1 MNTLPSMSTHHLL
14 MIEDDTRLAQMV
26 GDYLGNNGLQVTHM
40 GDARS
45 GLEQLQPADGGA
57 GADLPDLV
65 ILDLMLPDMDGLEVC
80 RRIRALPGPAAQV
93 PVLMLT
99 AKGDPMDRII
109 GLEIGADDYLPKP
122 FEPRELLARIRAI
135 LRRRGGGEGTAAS
148 QPATALRF
156 GSLEI
161 DRDARSVTV
170 AGQPCELTSYQF
182 DLLVTLA
189 ERAGR
194 VLTRDQIME
203 AVRGRELE
211 AFDRSIDVHMGRIRA
226 AIEADPKAPKRILTV
241 RGVGYVF
248 AKQQD

>member
-1 MNTLPSMSTHHLL
+1 MTTLPSMSTHQLL
-14 MIEDDTRLAQMV
+14 MIEDDVRLAQMV
-26 GDYLGNNGLQVTHM
+26 SDYLGNNGLEVNHKAD
-40 GDARS
+40 GKS
-45 GLEQLQPADGGA
+45 GLEQLQPADGSNA
-57 GADLPDLV
+57 EPPDLV

-80 RRIRALPGPAAQV
+80 RRIRSMSGATAQV

-109 GLEIGADDYLPKP
+109 GLELGADDYLPKP

-135 LRRRGGGEGTAAS
+135 LRRKGSDGPAPSAS
-148 QPATALRF
+148 VMRF

-161 DRDARSVTV
+161 DRDARTV
-170 AGQPCELTSYQF
+170 AVGEQPADLTSYQF
-182 DLLVTLA
+182 DLLVALA

-226 AIEADPKAPKRILTV
+226 AIEADPKNPKRILTV

>member
-1 MNTLPSMSTHHLL
+1 MNTHLL

-26 GDYLGNNGLQVTHM
+26 SEYLGQSGMQVTHCAD
-40 GDARS
+40 GTS
-45 GLEQLQPADGGA
+45 GLAHLQGHSGA
-57 GADLPDLV
+57 ALPDLV
-65 ILDLMLPDMDGLEVC
+65 ILDLMLPDMDGLDVC
-80 RRIRALPGPAAQV
+80 RRIRSLPSAAAQV

-99 AKGDPMDRII
+99 AKGDPMDRVI
-109 GLEIGADDYLPKP
+109 GLELGADDYLPKP

-135 LRRRGGGEGTAAS
+135 LRRRESG
-148 QPATALRF
+148 PAPSTQRLNF

-170 AGQPCELTSYQF
+170 AGELCELTSYQF
-182 DLLVTLA
+182 DLLVALA

-226 AIEADPKAPKRILTV
+226 AIEADAKNPRRILTV

>member
-1 MNTLPSMSTHHLL
+1 MTAMHTHQLL
-14 MIEDDTRLAQMV
+14 MIEDDERLANMV
-26 GDYLGNNGLQVTHM
+26 SEYLAQSGLQVSHM
-40 GDARS
+40 ADGAS
-45 GLEQLQPADGGA
+45 GLAALQEPANGQS
-57 GADLPDLV
+57 PDLV
-65 ILDLMLPDMDGLEVC
+65 ILDLMLPDLDGLEVC
-80 RRIRALPGPAAQV
+80 RRIRTLSGAAAQV
-93 PVLMLT
+93 PILMLT
-99 AKGDPMDRII
+99 AKGDPMDRVI
-109 GLEIGADDYLPKP
+109 GLEVGADDYLPKP

-135 LRRRGGGEGTAAS
+135 LRRRVDGGSAAAPAS
-148 QPATALRF
+148 QVLRF

-161 DRDARSVTV
+161 DRDARAVTISGK
-170 AGQPCELTSYQF
+170 AADLTSYQF

-194 VLTRDQIME
+194 VLSRDQIME

-226 AIEADPKAPKRILTV
+226 AIEADAKNPRRILTV